1 MLTKTFG
8 EKNRKKYGVLRNSF
22 FMLREAKTN
31 VPSVIWL
38 AVLDGLIAVAV
49 SVIELYV
56 APSILEKLEM
66 HSTLPGLLHT
76 ILLFTAGITAASAL
90 QAYVKQNLNYGRIE
104 VRIHIMNKVRH
115 KMSTSSYPL
124 RDRQDFMDLLI
135 KTNDTLNDNDKA
147 GEAIWRTF
155 TELLQ
160 NTLGF
165 AIYLYLLKRVDMVV
179 ILATMVT
186 AVLGYLVNY
195 YVNEW
200 NYRHREEDEEIS
212 KRVLYILDRAEDRYL
227 AKDIRIFGMREW
239 LCGLHDKYMKLYLD
253 FCGRRE
259 SRYFAA
265 DLTDLVLGILR
276 NGIAY
281 VYLLYMVL
289 GGQIGAAEFLLYFTA
304 VSGFTAWIS
313 GIMDGVSTLHRQGL
327 ELESVREFLDYKEIF
342 CMEEGLPLDWE
353 ARRDYTIE
361 LRDVSF
367 RYAGAG
373 AEPAREVFSHLNLT
387 IHPGEK
393 LAVVGL
399 NGAGKTTL
407 VKLICG
413 FYDPDEGEVLLNG
426 VNIKVYNRRDYYK
439 LISGVFQDF
448 SVIAAS
454 VAVNV
459 AQDAL
464 NIDMERV
471 QDCVGKAGLKKKIET
486 LPQKYETLLDRDVH
500 TNAVD
505 LSGGELQR
513 LMIARLLYKDSP
525 VVVLDEPTAALD
537 PIAENDIY
545 QKYNELTKEKSAV
558 FISHRLASTRFC
570 DRILLIEDGKIAEE
584 GTHEELLGNGKRY
597 AELFEMQSRYYQKT
611 EQGQCSSGRRI
622 NQV

>member
-1 MLTKTFG
+1 MFKKVTERKKG
-8 EKNRKKYGVLRNSF
+8 KKYGVFKNSL
-22 FMLREAKTN
+22 FMLQEAKN
-31 VPSVIWL
+31 KVPSVIWL
-38 AVLDGLIAVAV
+38 AVLDGLLAVAV
-49 SVIELYV
+49 SMIELYI
-56 APSILEKLEM
+56 APTILEKLER
-66 HSTLPGLLHT
+66 HSTLSELLYT
-76 ILLFTAGITAASAL
+76 ILFFTAGITIASAAW
-90 QAYVKQNLNYGRIE
+90 AYVRINMMHGRIE
-104 VRIHIMNKVRH
+104 VRIHIMNKVRY

-124 RDRQDFMDLLI
+124 RDKQDFMDLLV
-135 KTNDTLNDNDKA
+135 KACDTLNDNDKA
-147 GEAIWRTF
+147 GEAIWNTF

-160 NTLGF
+160 NILGF
-165 AIYLYLLKRVDMVV
+165 VIYLYLLKSVDMVV
-179 ILATMVT
+179 ILVTIAT
-186 AVLGYLVNY
+186 AVLGYIVNY

-200 NYRHREEDEEIS
+200 NYQHRKEDEEIC
-212 KRVLYILDRAEDRYL
+212 KRVEYILNRAEDRYL
-227 AKDIRIFGMREW
+227 AKDIRIFGMWEW
-239 LCGLHDKYMKLYLD
+239 LCRLQDKYMKLYLD

-259 SRYFAA
+259 KRYFVA
-265 DLTDLVLGILR
+265 DLADLVLGMLR

-281 VYLLYMVL
+281 AYLLYMVL

-304 VSGFTAWIS
+304 VSGFTAWIN
-313 GIMDGVSTLHRQGL
+313 GIMNGISTLHRQGL

-342 CMEEGLPLDWE
+342 CMEEGQLLCQEPE
-353 ARRDYTIE
+353 RDYTIE
-361 LRDVSF
+361 LRDVTF
-367 RYAGAG
+367 RYAGSG
-373 AEPAREVFSHLNLT
+373 GEPAKEVFSHLNLT

-448 SVIAAS
+448 SVVAAT

-459 AQDAL
+459 AQDAFQ
-464 NIDMERV
+464 IDMERV

-486 LPQKYETLLDRDVH
+486 LPQKYGTLLDRDVH
-500 TNAVD
+500 IKAVE

-525 VVVLDEPTAALD
+525 IIVLDEPTAALD

-545 QKYNELTKEKSAV
+545 QKYNELTKGKSAV

-597 AELFEMQSRYYQKT
+597 TELFEMQSRYYQ
-611 EQGQCSSGRRI
+611 EGEL
-622 NQV
+622 V